1 MAMPGLGMGRRQ
13 TAHGHGHAGRA
24 ALGLG
29 CLLLLALL
37 AGCSGSG
44 NQLTPGLA
52 GATQDHP
59 AAPPQVAA
67 TGPGGSFAFVYDN
80 QIWLRNAQGGA
91 KQLTHLVLSNGATL
105 IWGPLVWS
113 PDAKYIAFALV
124 QNLTPGSPTRST
136 GPLYYVD
143 VSSGN
148 SYTTPG
154 TGSIYGHTY
163 AWFANDRALI
173 YSSSSDLMLYDVGDA
188 DPRVWSLRTA
198 VANANQDGATFGSG
212 GNSYGDIALSG
223 DGNTLYYTVLSVTN
237 LGGTGIIGSAEVRSI
252 SLSQLNSDFSQT
264 TGQEPTF
271 PATIAQDMKNL
282 QGVYAAPAA
291 PLGSVYSDAIGTPT
305 AGAWQLS
312 SGDNGDNYIAA
323 QQIDGVNT
331 GKGIVASHFCR
342 IEVGY
347 TGCNGLFPNV
357 GTYPLATHAALALAA
372 NDRVAVTTDAL
383 YTQGAYGGGVSKVA
397 AASGWGVA
405 PSWTGDGKHLLATR
419 LDKTTTDSSGVTRFV
434 TDVVATD
441 GGSNGLTFIAGGMN
455 AAWHP

>member
-1 MAMPGLGMGRRQ
+1 MSRLGTCQM
-13 TAHGHGHAGRA
+13 AHGRRA
-24 ALGLG
+24 ALALG
-29 CLLLLALL
+29 CLLVIGLL

-59 AAPPQVAA
+59 AAPPKIAA
-67 TGPGGSFAFVYDN
+67 TGPGGAFAFVYDN
-80 QIWLRNAQGGA
+80 QIWLRDAQGGA

-105 IWGPLVWS
+105 VWGPLVWS
-113 PDAKYIAFALV
+113 PDGKYIAFALV
-124 QNLTPGSPTRST
+124 QNLTPASPTRST

-148 SYTTPG
+148 AYTTPG
-154 TGSIYGHTY
+154 TGSVYGHTY
-163 AWFANDRALI
+163 VWFATDRALI
-173 YSSSSDLMLYDVGDA
+173 YSSTSDLMLYDLGDA

-198 VANANQDGATFGSG
+198 VANSNSDGATFSSG

-223 DGNTLYYTVLSVTN
+223 DGNTLYYTVLNVTN

-252 SLSQLNSDFSQT
+252 SLYQLNSDLSST
-264 TGQEPTF
+264 PPDVPSLPT
-271 PATIAQDMKNL
+271 TIALDVQQMQNNRSS
-282 QGVYAAPAA
+282 QPVA
-291 PLGSVYSDAIGTPT
+291 PLGSVYSDAAGVPT

-312 SGDNGDNYIAA
+312 SGNNGDNYVAA
-323 QQIDGVNT
+323 QQIDGVDT

-347 TGCNGLFPNV
+347 TYCNGLFANV
-357 GTYPLATHAALALAA
+357 GKFPIATHAALALSP

-383 YTQGAYGGGVSKVA
+383 YTQGAYGGAVAKVT

-405 PSWTGDGKHLLATR
+405 PSWSGNGKHLLATQ
-419 LDKTTTDSSGVTRFV
+419 LDKTTTDAGGVTKRV

-441 GGSNGLTFIAGGMN
+441 GGANDLTFIGGGMN
-455 AAWHP
+455 AAWQP